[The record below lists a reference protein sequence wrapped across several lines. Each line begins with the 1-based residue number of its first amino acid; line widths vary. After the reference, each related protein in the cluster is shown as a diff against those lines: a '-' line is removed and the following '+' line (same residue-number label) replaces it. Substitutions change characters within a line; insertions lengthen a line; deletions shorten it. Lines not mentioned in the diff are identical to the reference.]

1 VVSGEG
7 GAKRDGVAHWMR
19 AASCCAGRLTLTV
32 ADAWEAGPRSAAELK
47 KAATHYDRA
56 AALCPA
62 PAGKSELAGIA
73 AWSLVPHR
81 GRNHVTCDMSRLH
94 SAPALKGA
102 RLKHQ
107 MRAIVLTGQTTPSE
121 ALFEALCSS
130 VC

>member
-1 VVSGEG
+1 MIGQRRCALLRRGNPSSPVSRPG
-7 GAKRDGVAHWMR
+7 RWCR
-19 AASCCAGRLTLTV
+19 A
-32 ADAWEAGPRSAAELK
+32 EAGTMSP
-47 KAATHYDRA
+47 
-56 AALCPA
+56 C
-62 PAGKSELAGIA
+62 
-73 AWSLVPHR
+73 
-81 GRNHVTCDMSRLH
+81 VTCDMSRLH

>member
-1 VVSGEG
+1 
-7 GAKRDGVAHWMR
+7 
-19 AASCCAGRLTLTV
+19 
-32 ADAWEAGPRSAAELK
+32 
-47 KAATHYDRA
+47 
-56 AALCPA
+56 
-62 PAGKSELAGIA
+62 
-73 AWSLVPHR
+73 
-81 GRNHVTCDMSRLH
+81 VTCDMSRLH